1 MSAIDTRPRA
11 ASIRPATA
19 DARRA
24 TVERVLE
31 TMVERFDQ
39 PLMLQDLAELAFLS
53 PYHFNRVFRLV
64 TGVPPGRFLA
74 ALRMQE
80 AKRLL
85 LTTSLRVTEICFQ
98 VGYQSLGTFTTHFR
112 QHVGVGPC
120 PLRSLAEAYADV
132 PLEALLERAAVSSA
146 CGSAA
151 VRGRVR
157 SPDGFDGV
165 AFVGFFPQRL
175 PQGRPSTCA
184 VLSAPGE
191 FELRATPASGE
202 HALASAFPR
211 SGTIVETLLA
221 EPAATRV
228 AAGRIR
234 PARGGR
240 GSSSASLDLRLRPV
254 AVTDPPVLL
263 AVALVLAGAVGGGRA
278 HAGRELREAFPGSR
292 N

>member
-1 MSAIDTRPRA
+1 VGGVSAIGTRPRA
-11 ASIRPATA
+11 ATIRPATA

-31 TMVERFDQ
+31 TMVERFAE
-39 PLMLQDLAELAFLS
+39 PLMLHDLAELAFLS

-64 TGVPPGRFLA
+64 TGVPPGRFLTT
-74 ALRMQE
+74 LRMQE

-85 LTTSLRVTEICFQ
+85 LTTSLRVTDICFE

-132 PLEALLERAAVSSA
+132 PLEALLERTGTSSA
-146 CGSAA
+146 CGPAV

-165 AFVGFFPQRL
+165 AFVGLFPQRL

-184 VLSAPGE
+184 VLAAPGE
-191 FELRATPASGE
+191 VELRATPASGE

-211 SGTIVETLLA
+211 SGTIFETLLP
-221 EPAATRV
+221 EPAETRV
-228 AAGRIR
+228 AASRVR

-263 AVALVLAGAVGGGRA
+263 AIALLLADAAGGRRA
-278 HAGRELREAFPGSR
+278 RPPVAS
-292 N
+292 